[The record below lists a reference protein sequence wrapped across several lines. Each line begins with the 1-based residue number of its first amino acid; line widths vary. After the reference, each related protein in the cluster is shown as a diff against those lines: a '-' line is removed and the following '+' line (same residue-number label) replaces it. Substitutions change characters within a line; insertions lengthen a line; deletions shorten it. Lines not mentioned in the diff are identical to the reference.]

1 MFELSK
7 LSFDAKLDK
16 RSNTAR
22 KVMKFVVLRRKIL
35 LIPFIMIRSH
45 VVMNKG

>member
-22 KVMKFVVLRRKIL
+22 KVMKFVVLRSKIF
-35 LIPFIMIRSH
+35 LIPFILLNAHS
-45 VVMNKG
+45 VMNAG